1 MTENLQVDG
10 VQRYP
15 PVARRCC
22 LKEKGVRYESKVY
35 GDEQTKPPHVF
46 HCDIRSEPGRQANDD
61 EPRFFKSFVG

>member
-1 MTENLQVDG
+1 MDFLINEPQIII
-10 VQRYP
+10 P
-15 PVARRCC
+15 M

-61 EPRFFKSFVG
+61 EPRFFKSFCWIKLQ

>member
-1 MTENLQVDG
+1 M
-10 VQRYP
+10 
-15 PVARRCC
+15 